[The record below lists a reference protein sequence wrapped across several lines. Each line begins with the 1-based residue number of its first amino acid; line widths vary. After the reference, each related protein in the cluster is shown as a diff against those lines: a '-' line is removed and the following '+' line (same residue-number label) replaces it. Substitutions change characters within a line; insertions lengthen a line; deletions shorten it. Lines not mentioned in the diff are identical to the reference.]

1 MSQPMDERRSWR
13 MKIGR
18 KLWPACVKGPRWSAA
33 RIRVRPRRLTA
44 GWIAGHILPGDPVAT
59 DQMREE
65 LLQLHIDAI
74 RKMIPVNEAEL
85 YPELKR

>member
-1 MSQPMDERRSWR
+1 
-13 MKIGR
+13 
-18 KLWPACVKGPRWSAA
+18 
-33 RIRVRPRRLTA
+33 VRPRRLTA